1 MYFFSHSF
9 DYQWVSSS
17 SHTILRQNTFFFGCV
32 SHLGFPI
39 FTYTY
44 NLNLASR
51 YLSFQA
57 TFFSTNNFP
66 PVTSI
71 FATPSSSI
79 PPRGCTF
86 HYSRQTLC
94 LQFPPDHPHCM
105 CPFHIFPWGC
115 SCGFLRTVASRP
127 RWRHWLHVASKWGA
141 HMVYSPTQLP
151 ANNNGSSVPSP
162 LQRTTWFLFF
172 PLTIPCLHR
181 KLQFHLIVQHQLR
194 QTPSFPKQLNM

>member
-105 CPFHIFPWGC
+105 CPFHIFPRCC
-115 SCGFLRTVASRP
+115 SCGFLHTVASRP